1 MRASFRRDTTETE
14 VEVSLD
20 LEGSGSSEVETGV
33 PLLDEILKILAQSSG
48 FDIEVRARGDLHT
61 GDHHTVEDVAIT
73 FGQVLA
79 KLAEVGI
86 GSSFV
91 PSGEALAFAAV
102 RFGSPGYSD
111 DAKFQGRSLEGMQL
125 ENLGHFMR
133 TLAYN
138 GRFTLHVG
146 ATGGDDWQKVEALSL
161 SLGRALKRAVRDGW
175 IDQKQ
180 N

>member
-1 MRASFRRDTTETE
+1 MHASFRRDTAETE
-14 VEVSLD
+14 IEVSLD

-33 PLLDEILKILAQSSG
+33 TLLDEILKILAQSSG
-48 FDIEVRARGDLHT
+48 FDIEVRARGDLPT
-61 GDHHTVEDVAIT
+61 GDHHTVEDVAIAL
-73 FGQVLA
+73 GSVLA
-79 KLAEVGI
+79 KLVEVGT

-102 RFGSPGYSD
+102 RFGAPGYRD
-111 DAKFQGRSLEGMQL
+111 DVTFQGTYLEGVQL

-138 GRFTLHVG
+138 GRFTLHLG
-146 ATGGDDWQKVEALSL
+146 ASGGDDWQKVEAISL

-175 IDQKQ
+175 IDHK
-180 N
+180 